1 MGLTIKPHEGIRD
14 FYKVYAPSK
23 IRGEPLIG
31 SIQLSSYGLETK
43 WYFVPILGAHTL
55 DEQELSGIAK
65 LLRDLGRGE
74 KVHVSPP
81 EQDYTVFVPRD
92 PYDVD

>member
-1 MGLTIKPHEGIRD
+1 MGLTIKSHEGRRD
-14 FYKVYAPSK
+14 FYRVYAPSK
-23 IRGEPLIG
+23 IRSESLIG

-43 WYFVPILGAHTL
+43 WYFVPILGAHVFEA
-55 DEQELSGIAK
+55 DELSVIAK

-92 PYDVD
+92 PYGVD